1 MMKRISLFIIVVFS
15 TCFLTAQSPHSFKYQ
30 AIVRDANGSAMIN
43 SSVGVMINLFQDSCN
58 GNNIYRES
66 FVVISN
72 NYGLINLNIGEGSQ
86 ISPNS
91 LGSINWATGPYFIE
105 TAIDLTG
112 TGSNH
117 QVMTCNQLLS
127 VPYALYAETSGSSTP
142 GPQGIQGDTG
152 PTGSTGATGDTGP
165 TGPTGATGQN
175 GLVGPTGP
183 TGATGQNGLVGPTG
197 PTGATGQNGLIGPT
211 GATGATGMPGSNH
224 DWYEANLTSAPN
236 DINDDIYTNGN
247 VGVGKNNPQTSLDL
261 VGTAT
266 ITNQSDGGVLLDL
279 NTERNWQFKQ
289 LGTGASTSLELVSV
303 TGGGNKNFVINTLG
317 NVGVGTQ
324 TPQKKLDISATR
336 ADLLLKT
343 AQSSAQNGDVLSS
356 ILFYNDDM
364 SSGASGK
371 RIGSGIR
378 YRAQDA
384 YGKGQLEFTN
394 GTTNPSSSWNDTP
407 NYNDNTITRMVIK
420 QDGKIGMGT
429 TSPARNLEIENSG
442 SYVGL
447 KIDNSDAS
455 SAWSILEKDNNMFTI
470 FQDVVGYHRLTI
482 DSTGNVGIGTT
493 SPNYK
498 LHVYGRIKTSG
509 ITESSD
515 ERLKENIADLT
526 NALEKVIQLRGV
538 TYDWKDKA
546 NYSEKTQIGLIA
558 QEVEKIIPELVDCDS
573 QGYYAVQYTHLVP
586 LLIEAVKELN
596 NLVSEKDNE
605 IDLLQS
611 KLDKNSTD
619 IDRLN
624 RLVLDIYSQIGKSS
638 PKNNVIISQKK

>member
-1 MMKRISLFIIVVFS
+1 M
-15 TCFLTAQSPHSFKYQ
+15 FLVHVSCAQSPHSFKYQ

-66 FVVISN
+66 FVVTSN

-165 TGPTGATGQN
+165 TGPTGPTGQN

-183 TGATGQNGLVGPTG
+183 TGATGQNGLVG

-324 TPQKKLDISATR
+324 TPQKS
-336 ADLLLKT
+336 
-343 AQSSAQNGDVLSS
+343 
-356 ILFYNDDM
+356 
-364 SSGASGK
+364 
-371 RIGSGIR
+371 
-378 YRAQDA
+378 
-384 YGKGQLEFTN
+384 
-394 GTTNPSSSWNDTP
+394 
-407 NYNDNTITRMVIK
+407 
-420 QDGKIGMGT
+420 
-429 TSPARNLEIENSG
+429 
-442 SYVGL
+442 
-447 KIDNSDAS
+447 
-455 SAWSILEKDNNMFTI
+455 
-470 FQDVVGYHRLTI
+470 
-482 DSTGNVGIGTT
+482 
-493 SPNYK
+493 
-498 LHVYGRIKTSG
+498 
-509 ITESSD
+509 
-515 ERLKENIADLT
+515 
-526 NALEKVIQLRGV
+526 
-538 TYDWKDKA
+538 
-546 NYSEKTQIGLIA
+546 
-558 QEVEKIIPELVDCDS
+558 
-573 QGYYAVQYTHLVP
+573 
-586 LLIEAVKELN
+586 
-596 NLVSEKDNE
+596 
-605 IDLLQS
+605 
-611 KLDKNSTD
+611 
-619 IDRLN
+619 
-624 RLVLDIYSQIGKSS
+624 
-638 PKNNVIISQKK
+638 

>member
-1 MMKRISLFIIVVFS
+1 MMKRIGLFIIVVFS

-30 AIVRDANGSAMIN
+30 AIIRDANGSAMIN
-43 SSVGVMINLFQDSCN
+43 TSVGVMINLFQDSCN

-66 FVVISN
+66 FVVTSN
-72 NYGLINLNIGEGSQ
+72 NYGLINLNIGEGAQ

-117 QVMTCNQLLS
+117 QVMTCSQLLS

-142 GPQGIQGDTG
+142 GPQGIQGETG
-152 PTGSTGATGDTGP
+152 PTGLAGATGDAGP

-183 TGATGQNGLVGPTG
+183 TGAIGQNGLVG

-429 TSPARNLEIENSG
+429 SSPARNLEIENSG

-470 FQDVVGYHRLTI
+470 FQDVVGYHRFTI

-515 ERLKENIADLT
+515 ERLKENISDLT

-538 TYDWKDKA
+538 SYNWKDKA

-596 NLVSEKDNE
+596 NLISERDNE
-605 IDLLQS
+605 IDLIQS